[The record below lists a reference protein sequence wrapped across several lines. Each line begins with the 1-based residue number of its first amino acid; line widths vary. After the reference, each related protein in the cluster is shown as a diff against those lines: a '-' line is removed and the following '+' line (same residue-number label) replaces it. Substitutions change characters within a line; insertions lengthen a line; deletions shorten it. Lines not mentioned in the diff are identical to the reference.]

1 MQRAGPVR
9 VTAAVLGAEESRSVF
24 GVPVYDSG
32 VQPVWLNIENQDRV
46 RYAFFSSSVDQN
58 RFSPLEAAY
67 RNHYRLFFAAND
79 KMNVYFFQNA
89 MGQIIPPGKTVSGF
103 VYTNRDLGA
112 KYAHNE
118 LAVGTG
124 AREQSARAVGIRP
137 LPNQRKFSAS
147 SFASKS

>member
-9 VTAAVLGAEESRSVF
+9 VTAVVLGAEESRSVF

-103 VYTNRDLGA
+103 VYTNRDL
-112 KYAHNE
+112 E
-118 LAVGTG
+118 LNT
-124 AREQSARAVGIRP
+124 RRS
-137 LPNQRKFSAS
+137 N
-147 SFASKS
+147 